1 MPRLAGAHQLGDGR
15 FVCNRSSN
23 PVGVG
28 VETLLRHG
36 CVRTCVELTPHT
48 PGRAPCSM
56 VALFDNEEVGSS
68 SMMGAA
74 SSMMSEVCLCYV
86 LPAISLRA
94 HAHTLLG
101 AGHCPHLY
109 HRLLG
114 VVGHQEEHAG
124 AAPFSFLN
132 APARYSRARVCV
144 CTCGSVTPGVGGYGA
159 RDSPELPGEAR
170 GQASPGAAQGCRDQ
184 EQRQPTVLWFGGGC
198 CVRAA
203 DMLTLFACTSA
214 TRPPPCRPSC

>member
-124 AAPFSFLN
+124 AAAFSFLN

-144 CTCGSVTPGVGGYGA
+144 YMWLRDTRCRRTWRTGSIRTTRRSTRTSIARSCTRVS
-159 RDSPELPGEAR
+159 
-170 GQASPGAAQGCRDQ
+170 
-184 EQRQPTVLWFGGGC
+184 
-198 CVRAA
+198 
-203 DMLTLFACTSA
+203 
-214 TRPPPCRPSC
+214 